1 MRICVLQSSYE
12 GSDSALQDVDDK
24 PAQPGLFTTQHAFE
38 YRFIHKATAKEEI
51 DALAAE
57 GFDFYFNF
65 MWGTLD
71 DPVAGV
77 LESRYFESLNL
88 PSCGIRSWERLMTK
102 NDFYKNARR
111 RGAPPVPGIDGFPLF
126 VKPANG
132 CASQL
137 IDDQSVCHNQ
147 EELKGALRRINT
159 SLYEARVRRAE
170 AMGIED
176 TKAYA
181 ESYNPVGRDSDDV
194 VVQEYIDG
202 EDYTCTV
209 LQMCDACIALTPFK
223 VVTKETPRTE
233 KFLTFELKF
242 DDETRI
248 ELLRKK
254 ENPVLF
260 ERLQKVAIEAFTVS
274 GCQGSNMGCDVDLRA
289 QPNGDVFAIEVN
301 PQPAAFM
308 PEGPFQDLP
317 IIHSLPG
324 GHPAVINIF
333 IANHLLRNAAQQDVS
348 EKIATTYD
356 GLASKYDTLLGE
368 SSEIA
373 AGIRNLTQA
382 YDFDGTVFDL
392 ACGTGVFGRMLA
404 ESNAARG
411 SRLLGFDISAQ
422 MGDVCW
428 STGLYEA
435 VHIESMEQALLNC
448 DRFAERVDHIV
459 CFSAIHFLRP
469 EIFAF
474 VLVLSFTL
482 AKKSI
487 TISVDEI
494 PEVYNAKL
502 EQMNVGH
509 MHSWNHLA
517 YMLAFGEPP
526 NWRLKRSTRQ
536 YSWTSPATGDE
547 ISTTYFRFE
556 RVGETQDLMFKGPEL
571 PN

>member
-12 GSDSALQDVDDK
+12 GSGSALQDVDDK
-24 PAQPGLFTTQHAFE
+24 PAQPGLFTTEHTFE

-51 DALAAE
+51 NALVAE
-57 GFDFYFNF
+57 GFEFYFNF

-88 PSCGIRSWERLMTK
+88 PSCGIRSWERSMTK

-111 RGAPPVPGIDGFPLF
+111 RGALLVLGTDGFPLF

-137 IDDQSVCHNQ
+137 IDDQSDCHNQ
-147 EELKGALRRINT
+147 EELEGALRRINMG
-159 SLYEARVRRAE
+159 LYDARVRRAE

-176 TKAYA
+176 TKPML
-181 ESYNPVGRDSDDV
+181 NLTRDSDDV

-209 LQMCDACIALTPFK
+209 VQMGDSCIALTPFK
-223 VVTKETPRTE
+223 VVTKETPRRE

-260 ERLQKVAIEAFTVS
+260 GRLQKVAIEAFVVS

-289 QPNGDVFAIEVN
+289 RPNGDVLAIEVN

-317 IIHSLPG
+317 IIQSSWRIPG
-324 GHPAVINIF
+324 
-333 IANHLLRNAAQQDVS
+333 AQQDVS
-348 EKIATTYD
+348 EKIAATYN
-356 GLASKYDTLLGE
+356 GLAWKYDTIE
-368 SSEIA
+368 ANSSTIA
-373 AGIRNLTQA
+373 AGIKNLTEA

-392 ACGTGVFGRMLA
+392 ACGTGVFGRMLT

-411 SRLLGFDISAQ
+411 RHLLGFDISSK
-422 MGDVCW
+422 MGGIYR
-428 STGLYEA
+428 STGVYEA

-448 DRFAERVDHIV
+448 DRFAEGVDHIV

-482 AKKSI
+482 ARKSI

-494 PEVYNAKL
+494 PEVYNEKL
-502 EQMNVGH
+502 EEMNVGH

-517 YMLAFGEPP
+517 SILAFGEPP
-526 NWRLKRSTRQ
+526 NWCLTKSTRQ
-536 YSWTSPATGDE
+536 YSWTSPTTGCDVYPN
-547 ISTTYFRFE
+547 YFRFD
-556 RVGETQDLMFKGPEL
+556 RVGESQDLMFKGPEFL
-571 PN
+571 N